1 MNVSKNRPMI
11 VAIIAIIVLL
21 VLVISTSNT
30 DSAKGPVSIAGNIIR
45 PVQSFFFGLGRKA
58 SGNEDKNVGTW
69 KEKYEKLLAEQ
80 EKYEEMLK
88 NYEELKAEDDRL
100 SELLNY
106 VGSIEYDICTADII
120 GTTPSEW
127 FNEFVVNA
135 GLDKGITKDMVVY
148 NKDGLV
154 GRITYSAK
162 GYSRGISIMDE
173 SSGIAVMVERTRE
186 NAILSPIEGT
196 SNELEL
202 LYLRDNADIVPG
214 DVIITSGIGGI
225 YPKGIQVGKV
235 IEVSTENAREKKV
248 KILSTVDFDHIEEVT
263 IVLHVYNEGTD

>member
-1 MNVSKNRPMI
+1 
-11 VAIIAIIVLL
+11 
-21 VLVISTSNT
+21 
-30 DSAKGPVSIAGNIIR
+30 
-45 PVQSFFFGLGRKA
+45 
-58 SGNEDKNVGTW
+58 
-69 KEKYEKLLAEQ
+69 
-80 EKYEEMLK
+80 
-88 NYEELKAEDDRL
+88 
-100 SELLNY
+100 
-106 VGSIEYDICTADII
+106 
-120 GTTPSEW
+120 
-127 FNEFVVNA
+127 
-135 GLDKGITKDMVVY
+135 
-148 NKDGLV
+148 
-154 GRITYSAK
+154 
-162 GYSRGISIMDE
+162 